1 MTIKNKIDYKYRIGM
16 RTLKT
21 ALAVIIGLYISYLL
35 DLGSAIFVS
44 IAAVSTMKP
53 SMSESLQDFKKR
65 LFTCV
70 FGVIVGYFFSKIN
83 VEDYLEPLVAGL
95 GILLTIY
102 ILVVVKMK
110 DMTQLSC
117 IVFVASFCS
126 NSDKFYYATN
136 RILGTFIGIIVGVL
150 VNYFISSP
158 NVWEDFIL
166 AARSCYRS
174 CNLALKEILSDKKA
188 DLTEFNKDLE
198 SATNLY
204 KILEKEADTPFQ
216 YKYKELSRE
225 KRIMSLIESIY
236 VRLEVVENMDADHFS
251 LEVSQEA
258 LKRYKLVEEYSSD
271 LDVEDRV
278 YNYHIEYILKY
289 MDQLKEE
296 IENIKVKK

>member
-1 MTIKNKIDYKYRIGM
+1 M

-21 ALAVIIGLYISYLL
+21 ALAVVIGLYISYLL
-35 DLGSAIFVS
+35 DLDSAIFVS

-53 SMSESLQDFKKR
+53 SMSESLEDFKKR

-70 FGVIVGYFFSKIN
+70 FGVMVGYFFSKISV
-83 VEDYLEPLVAGL
+83 VEYLEPLIAGL

-136 RILGTFIGIIVGVL
+136 RIIGTVIGIIVGVL

-174 CNLALKEILSDKKA
+174 SNLVLKQILSGEKV
-188 DLTEFNKDLE
+188 DLSEFNRELA
-198 SATNLY
+198 SATKLY
-204 KILEKEADTPFQ
+204 KLLEKEADTPFQ
-216 YKYKELSRE
+216 YRYKKISRE
-225 KRIMSLIESIY
+225 KRIMSLIESIS

-251 LEVSQEA
+251 FEVSQEA
-258 LKRYKLVEEYSSD
+258 LKRYDLEEEYSSD

-296 IENIKVKK
+296 IENIKVK

>member
-1 MTIKNKIDYKYRIGM
+1 MTIKSKIDYKYRIGM

-21 ALAVIIGLYISYLL
+21 ALAVVIGLYISYLL
-35 DLGSAIFVS
+35 DLDSAIFVS

-53 SMSESLQDFKKR
+53 SMSESLEDFKKR

-70 FGVIVGYFFSKIN
+70 FGVMVGYFFSKISV
-83 VEDYLEPLVAGL
+83 VEYLEPLIAGL

-136 RILGTFIGIIVGVL
+136 RIIGTVIGIIVGVL

-174 CNLALKEILSDKKA
+174 SNLVLKQILSGEKV
-188 DLTEFNKDLE
+188 DLSEFNRELT
-198 SATNLY
+198 SATKLY
-204 KILEKEADTPFQ
+204 KLLEKEADTPFQ
-216 YKYKELSRE
+216 YRYKKISRE
-225 KRIMSLIESIY
+225 KRIMSLIESIS

-251 LEVSQEA
+251 FEVSQEA
-258 LKRYKLVEEYSSD
+258 LKRYDLEEEYSSD

-296 IENIKVKK
+296 IENIKVK

>member
-21 ALAVIIGLYISYLL
+21 SLAVVIGLYISYLL
-35 DLGSAIFVS
+35 DLDSAIFVS

-53 SMSESLQDFKKR
+53 SMSESLEDFKKR

-70 FGVIVGYFFSKIN
+70 FGVMVGYFFSKISV
-83 VEDYLEPLVAGL
+83 VEYLEPLIAGL

-136 RILGTFIGIIVGVL
+136 RIIGTVIGIIVGVL

-174 CNLALKEILSDKKA
+174 SNLVLKQILSGEKV
-188 DLTEFNKDLE
+188 DLSEFNRELA
-198 SATNLY
+198 SATKLY
-204 KILEKEADTPFQ
+204 KLLEKEADTPFQ
-216 YKYKELSRE
+216 YRYKKISRE
-225 KRIMSLIESIY
+225 KRIMSLIESIS
-236 VRLEVVENMDADHFS
+236 VRLEVVENMNADHFS
-251 LEVSQEA
+251 FEVSQEA
-258 LKRYKLVEEYSSD
+258 LKRYDLEEEYSSD

-278 YNYHIEYILKY
+278 YDYHIEYILKY

-296 IENIKVKK
+296 IENIKVK

>member
-21 ALAVIIGLYISYLL
+21 ALAVVIGLYISYLL
-35 DLGSAIFVS
+35 DLDSAIFVS

-53 SMSESLQDFKKR
+53 SMSESLEDFKKR

-70 FGVIVGYFFSKIN
+70 FGVMVGYFFSKISV
-83 VEDYLEPLVAGL
+83 VEYLEPLIAGL

-136 RILGTFIGIIVGVL
+136 RIIGTVIGIIVGVL

-174 CNLALKEILSDKKA
+174 SNLVLKQILSGEKV
-188 DLTEFNKDLE
+188 DLSEFNRELA
-198 SATNLY
+198 SATKLY
-204 KILEKEADTPFQ
+204 KLLEKEADTPFQ
-216 YKYKELSRE
+216 YRYKKISRE
-225 KRIMSLIESIY
+225 KRIMSLIESIS

-251 LEVSQEA
+251 FEVSQEA
-258 LKRYKLVEEYSSD
+258 LKRYDLEEEYSSD

-296 IENIKVKK
+296 IEKIKVK

>member
-1 MTIKNKIDYKYRIGM
+1 MAIKNKIDYKYRIGM

-21 ALAVIIGLYISYLL
+21 ALAVVIGLYISYLL
-35 DLGSAIFVS
+35 DLDSAIFVS

-53 SMSESLQDFKKR
+53 SMSESLEDFKKR

-70 FGVIVGYFFSKIN
+70 FGVMVGYFFSKISV
-83 VEDYLEPLVAGL
+83 VEYLEPLIAGL

-126 NSDKFYYATN
+126 DSDKFYYATN
-136 RILGTFIGIIVGVL
+136 RILGTFIGILVGVL
-150 VNYFISSP
+150 VNYFVSSP
-158 NVWEDFIL
+158 NVWEDFIM

-174 CNLALKEILSDKKA
+174 SNLVLREILSEKKV
-188 DLTEFNKDLE
+188 DLSEFNKELE
-198 SATNLY
+198 SATDLY
-204 KILEKEADTPFQ
+204 KLLEKEADTPFQ
-216 YKYKELSRE
+216 YKYNKISRE
-225 KRIMSLIESIY
+225 KRIMSLIESIS
-236 VRLEVVENMDADHFS
+236 VRLEVVENMNADHFS
-251 LEVSQEA
+251 KAVSEEA
-258 LKRYKLVEEYSSD
+258 LKRYDLEEAYSSD
-271 LDVEDRV
+271 LDVEDKV

-296 IENIKVKK
+296 IEKIKVK

>member
-1 MTIKNKIDYKYRIGM
+1 MAIKNKIDYKYRIGM

-21 ALAVIIGLYISYLL
+21 ALAVVIGLYISYLL
-35 DLGSAIFVS
+35 DLDSAIFVS

-53 SMSESLQDFKKR
+53 SMSESLEDFKKR

-70 FGVIVGYFFSKIN
+70 FGVMVGYFFSKISV
-83 VEDYLEPLVAGL
+83 VEYLEPLIAGL

-117 IVFVASFCS
+117 IVFVASFCC

-136 RILGTFIGIIVGVL
+136 RIIGTVIGIIVGVL

-174 CNLALKEILSDKKA
+174 SNLVLKQILSGEKV
-188 DLTEFNKDLE
+188 DLSEFNRELA
-198 SATNLY
+198 SATKLY
-204 KILEKEADTPFQ
+204 KLLEKEADTPFQ
-216 YKYKELSRE
+216 YRYKKISRE
-225 KRIMSLIESIY
+225 KRIMSLIESIS

-251 LEVSQEA
+251 FEVSQEA
-258 LKRYKLVEEYSSD
+258 LKRYDLEEEYSSD

-296 IENIKVKK
+296 IENIKVK

>member
-1 MTIKNKIDYKYRIGM
+1 MAIKNKIDYKYRIGM

-21 ALAVIIGLYISYLL
+21 ALAVVIGLYISYLL
-35 DLGSAIFVS
+35 DLDSAIFVS

-53 SMSESLQDFKKR
+53 SMSESLEDFKKR

-70 FGVIVGYFFSKIN
+70 FGVMVGYFFSKISV
-83 VEDYLEPLVAGL
+83 VEYLEPLIAGL

-136 RILGTFIGIIVGVL
+136 RIIGTVIGIIVGVL

-158 NVWEDFIL
+158 NIWEDFIL

-174 CNLALKEILSDKKA
+174 SNLVLKQILSGEKV
-188 DLTEFNKDLE
+188 DLSEFNRELA
-198 SATNLY
+198 SATKLY
-204 KILEKEADTPFQ
+204 KLLEKEADTPFQ
-216 YKYKELSRE
+216 YRYKKISRE
-225 KRIMSLIESIY
+225 KRIMSLIESIS
-236 VRLEVVENMDADHFS
+236 VRLEVVENMNADHFS
-251 LEVSQEA
+251 FEVSQEA
-258 LKRYKLVEEYSSD
+258 LKRYDLEEEYSSD

-296 IENIKVKK
+296 IENIKVK

>member
-21 ALAVIIGLYISYLL
+21 ALAVVIGLYISYLL
-35 DLGSAIFVS
+35 DLDSAIFVS

-53 SMSESLQDFKKR
+53 SMSESLEDFKKR

-70 FGVIVGYFFSKIN
+70 FGVMVGYFFSKISV
-83 VEDYLEPLVAGL
+83 VEYLEPLIAGL

-136 RILGTFIGIIVGVL
+136 RIIGTVIGIIVGVL

-174 CNLALKEILSDKKA
+174 SNLILKQILSEEKV
-188 DLTEFNKDLE
+188 DLSEFNRELA
-198 SATNLY
+198 SATKLY
-204 KILEKEADTPFQ
+204 KLLEKEADTPFQ
-216 YKYKELSRE
+216 YRYKKISRE
-225 KRIMSLIESIY
+225 KRIMSLIESIS

-251 LEVSQEA
+251 FEVSQEA
-258 LKRYKLVEEYSSD
+258 LKRYDLEEEYSSD

-296 IENIKVKK
+296 IENIKVK

>member
-21 ALAVIIGLYISYLL
+21 ALAVVIGLYISYLL
-35 DLGSAIFVS
+35 DLDSAIFVS

-53 SMSESLQDFKKR
+53 SMSESLEDFKKR

-70 FGVIVGYFFSKIN
+70 FGVMVGYFFSKISV
-83 VEDYLEPLVAGL
+83 VEYLEPLIAGL

-136 RILGTFIGIIVGVL
+136 RIIGTVIGIIVGVL

-158 NVWEDFIL
+158 NIWEDFIL

-174 CNLALKEILSDKKA
+174 SNLVLKQILSGEKV
-188 DLTEFNKDLE
+188 DLSKFNRELA
-198 SATNLY
+198 SATKLY
-204 KILEKEADTPFQ
+204 KLLEKEADTPFQ
-216 YKYKELSRE
+216 YRYKKISRE
-225 KRIMSLIESIY
+225 KRIMSLIESIS
-236 VRLEVVENMDADHFS
+236 VRLEVVENMNADHFS
-251 LEVSQEA
+251 FEVSQEA
-258 LKRYKLVEEYSSD
+258 LKRYDLEEEYSSD

-296 IENIKVKK
+296 IENIKVK

>member
-21 ALAVIIGLYISYLL
+21 ALAVVIGLYISYLL
-35 DLGSAIFVS
+35 DLDSAIFVS

-53 SMSESLQDFKKR
+53 SMSESLEDFKKR

-70 FGVIVGYFFSKIN
+70 FGVMVGYFFSKISV
-83 VEDYLEPLVAGL
+83 VEYLEPLIAGL

-136 RILGTFIGIIVGVL
+136 RIIGTVIGIIVGVL

-158 NVWEDFIL
+158 NIWEDFIL

-174 CNLALKEILSDKKA
+174 SNLVLKQILSGEKV
-188 DLTEFNKDLE
+188 DLSEFNRELT
-198 SATNLY
+198 SATKLY
-204 KILEKEADTPFQ
+204 KLLEKEADTPFQ
-216 YKYKELSRE
+216 YRYKKISRE
-225 KRIMSLIESIY
+225 KRIMSLIESIS
-236 VRLEVVENMDADHFS
+236 VRLEVVENMNTDHFS
-251 LEVSQEA
+251 FEVSQEA
-258 LKRYKLVEEYSSD
+258 LKRYDLEEEYSSD

-296 IENIKVKK
+296 IENIKVK

>member
-21 ALAVIIGLYISYLL
+21 ALAVVIGLYISYLL
-35 DLGSAIFVS
+35 DLDSAIFVS

-53 SMSESLQDFKKR
+53 SMSESLDDFKKR

-70 FGVIVGYFFSKIN
+70 FGVMVGYFFSKISV
-83 VEDYLEPLVAGL
+83 VEYLEPLIAGL

-102 ILVVVKMK
+102 ILIVVKMK

-136 RILGTFIGIIVGVL
+136 RIIGTVIGIIVGVL

-174 CNLALKEILSDKKA
+174 SNLVLKQILSGEKV
-188 DLTEFNKDLE
+188 DLSEFNRELA
-198 SATNLY
+198 SATKLY
-204 KILEKEADTPFQ
+204 KLLEKEADTPFQ
-216 YKYKELSRE
+216 YRYKKISRE
-225 KRIMSLIESIY
+225 KRIMSLIESIS

-251 LEVSQEA
+251 FEVSQEA
-258 LKRYKLVEEYSSD
+258 LKRYDLEEEYSSD

-296 IENIKVKK
+296 IENIKVK

>member
-1 MTIKNKIDYKYRIGM
+1 MAIKNKIDYKYRIGM

-21 ALAVIIGLYISYLL
+21 ALAVVIGLYISYLL
-35 DLGSAIFVS
+35 DLDSAIFVS

-53 SMSESLQDFKKR
+53 SMSESLEDFKKR

-70 FGVIVGYFFSKIN
+70 FGVMVGYFFSKISV
-83 VEDYLEPLVAGL
+83 VEYLEPLIAGL

-136 RILGTFIGIIVGVL
+136 RIIGTVIGIIVGVL

-174 CNLALKEILSDKKA
+174 SNLVLKQILSGEKV
-188 DLTEFNKDLE
+188 DLSEFNRELA
-198 SATNLY
+198 SATKLY
-204 KILEKEADTPFQ
+204 KLLEKEADTPFQ
-216 YKYKELSRE
+216 YRYKKISRE
-225 KRIMSLIESIY
+225 KRIMSLIESIS

-251 LEVSQEA
+251 FEVSQEA
-258 LKRYKLVEEYSSD
+258 LKRYDLEEEYSSD

-296 IENIKVKK
+296 IEKIKVK

>member
-1 MTIKNKIDYKYRIGM
+1 MAIKNKIDYKYRIGM

-21 ALAVIIGLYISYLL
+21 ALAVVIGLYISYLL
-35 DLGSAIFVS
+35 DLDSAIFVS

-53 SMSESLQDFKKR
+53 SMSESLEDFKKR

-70 FGVIVGYFFSKIN
+70 FGVMVGYFFSKISV
-83 VEDYLEPLVAGL
+83 VEYLEPLIAGL

-136 RILGTFIGIIVGVL
+136 RIIGTVIGIIVGVL

-174 CNLALKEILSDKKA
+174 SNLVLKQILSGEKV
-188 DLTEFNKDLE
+188 DLSEFNRELA
-198 SATNLY
+198 SATKLY
-204 KILEKEADTPFQ
+204 KLLEKEADTPFQ
-216 YKYKELSRE
+216 YRYKKISRE
-225 KRIMSLIESIY
+225 KRIMSLIESIS

-251 LEVSQEA
+251 FEVSQEA
-258 LKRYKLVEEYSSD
+258 LKRYDLEEEYSSD

-296 IENIKVKK
+296 IENIKVK

>member
-21 ALAVIIGLYISYLL
+21 ALAVVIGLYISYLL
-35 DLGSAIFVS
+35 DLDSAIFVS

-53 SMSESLQDFKKR
+53 SMSESLEDFKKR

-70 FGVIVGYFFSKIN
+70 FGVMVGYFFSKISV
-83 VEDYLEPLVAGL
+83 VEYLEPLIAGL

-136 RILGTFIGIIVGVL
+136 RIIGTVIGIIVGVL

-174 CNLALKEILSDKKA
+174 SNLVLKQILSGEKV
-188 DLTEFNKDLE
+188 DLSEFNRELA
-198 SATNLY
+198 SATKLY
-204 KILEKEADTPFQ
+204 KLLEKEADTPFQ
-216 YKYKELSRE
+216 YRYKKISRE
-225 KRIMSLIESIY
+225 KRIMSLIESIS

-251 LEVSQEA
+251 FEVSQEA
-258 LKRYKLVEEYSSD
+258 LKRYNLEEEYSSD

-296 IENIKVKK
+296 IENIKVK

>member
-21 ALAVIIGLYISYLL
+21 ALAVVIGLYISYLL
-35 DLGSAIFVS
+35 DLDSAIFVS

-53 SMSESLQDFKKR
+53 SMSESLEDFKKR

-70 FGVIVGYFFSKIN
+70 FGVMVGYFFSKISV
-83 VEDYLEPLVAGL
+83 VEYLEPLIAGL

-136 RILGTFIGIIVGVL
+136 RIIGTVIGIIVGVL

-174 CNLALKEILSDKKA
+174 SNLVLKQILSGEKV
-188 DLTEFNKDLE
+188 DLIEFNRELA
-198 SATNLY
+198 SATKLY
-204 KILEKEADTPFQ
+204 KLLEKEADTPFQ
-216 YKYKELSRE
+216 YRYKKISRE
-225 KRIMSLIESIY
+225 KRIMSLIESIS

-251 LEVSQEA
+251 FEVSQEA
-258 LKRYKLVEEYSSD
+258 LKRYDLEEEYSSD

-296 IENIKVKK
+296 IEKIKVK

>member
-21 ALAVIIGLYISYLL
+21 ALAVVIGLYISYLL
-35 DLGSAIFVS
+35 DLDSAIFVS

-53 SMSESLQDFKKR
+53 SMSESLEDFKKR

-70 FGVIVGYFFSKIN
+70 FGVMVGYFFSKISV
-83 VEDYLEPLVAGL
+83 VEYLEPLIAGL

-136 RILGTFIGIIVGVL
+136 RIIGTVIGIIVGVL

-174 CNLALKEILSDKKA
+174 SNLVLKQILSGEKV
-188 DLTEFNKDLE
+188 DLSKFNRELA
-198 SATNLY
+198 SATKLY
-204 KILEKEADTPFQ
+204 KLLEKEADTPFQ
-216 YKYKELSRE
+216 YRYKKISRE
-225 KRIMSLIESIY
+225 KRIMSLIESIS

-251 LEVSQEA
+251 FEVSQEA
-258 LKRYKLVEEYSSD
+258 LKRYDLEEEYSSD

-296 IENIKVKK
+296 IENIKVK

>member
-21 ALAVIIGLYISYLL
+21 ALAVVIGLYISYLL
-35 DLGSAIFVS
+35 DLDSAIFVS

-53 SMSESLQDFKKR
+53 SMSESLEDFKKR

-70 FGVIVGYFFSKIN
+70 FGVMVGYFFSKISV
-83 VEDYLEPLVAGL
+83 VEYLEPLIAGL

-136 RILGTFIGIIVGVL
+136 RIIGTVIGIIVGVL

-166 AARSCYRS
+166 AARSCYRLS
-174 CNLALKEILSDKKA
+174 NLVLKQILSGEKV
-188 DLTEFNKDLE
+188 DLSEFNKELA
-198 SATNLY
+198 SATKLY
-204 KILEKEADTPFQ
+204 KLLEKEADTPFQ
-216 YKYKELSRE
+216 YRYKKISRE
-225 KRIMSLIESIY
+225 KRIMSLIESIS
-236 VRLEVVENMDADHFS
+236 VRLEVVENMNADHFS
-251 LEVSQEA
+251 FEVSQEA
-258 LKRYKLVEEYSSD
+258 LKRYDLEEEYSSD

-296 IENIKVKK
+296 IENIKVK

>member
-1 MTIKNKIDYKYRIGM
+1 MAIKNKIDYKYRIGM

-21 ALAVIIGLYISYLL
+21 ALAVVIGLYISYLL
-35 DLGSAIFVS
+35 DLDSAIFVS

-53 SMSESLQDFKKR
+53 SMSESLEDFKKR

-70 FGVIVGYFFSKIN
+70 FGVMVGYFFSKISV
-83 VEDYLEPLVAGL
+83 VEYLEPLIAGL

-136 RILGTFIGIIVGVL
+136 RIIGTVIGIIVGVL

-174 CNLALKEILSDKKA
+174 SNLVLKQILSGEKV
-188 DLTEFNKDLE
+188 DLSEFNRELA
-198 SATNLY
+198 SATKLY
-204 KILEKEADTPFQ
+204 KLLEKEADTPFQ
-216 YKYKELSRE
+216 YRYKKISRE
-225 KRIMSLIESIY
+225 KRIMSLIESIS
-236 VRLEVVENMDADHFS
+236 VRLEVVENMNADHFS
-251 LEVSQEA
+251 FEVSQEA
-258 LKRYKLVEEYSSD
+258 LKRYDLEEEYSSD

-289 MDQLKEE
+289 MDQLEEE
-296 IENIKVKK
+296 IENIKVK

>member
-1 MTIKNKIDYKYRIGM
+1 MAIKNKIDYKYRIGM

-21 ALAVIIGLYISYLL
+21 ALAVVIGLYISYLL
-35 DLGSAIFVS
+35 DLDSAIFVS

-53 SMSESLQDFKKR
+53 SMSESLDDFKKR

-70 FGVIVGYFFSKIN
+70 FGVMVGYFFSKISV
-83 VEDYLEPLVAGL
+83 VEYLEPLIAGL

-136 RILGTFIGIIVGVL
+136 RIIGTVIGIIVGVL

-174 CNLALKEILSDKKA
+174 SNLVLKQILSGEKV
-188 DLTEFNKDLE
+188 DLSEFNRELA
-198 SATNLY
+198 SATKLY
-204 KILEKEADTPFQ
+204 KLLEKEADTPFQ
-216 YKYKELSRE
+216 YRYKKISRE
-225 KRIMSLIESIY
+225 KRIMSLIESIS
-236 VRLEVVENMDADHFS
+236 VRLEVVENMNADHFS
-251 LEVSQEA
+251 FEVSQEA
-258 LKRYKLVEEYSSD
+258 LKRYDLEEEYSSD

-296 IENIKVKK
+296 IENIKVK

>member
-21 ALAVIIGLYISYLL
+21 ALAVVIGLYISYLL
-35 DLGSAIFVS
+35 DLDSAIFVS

-53 SMSESLQDFKKR
+53 SMSESLEDFKKR

-70 FGVIVGYFFSKIN
+70 FGVMVGYFFSKISV
-83 VEDYLEPLVAGL
+83 VEYLEPLIAGL

-136 RILGTFIGIIVGVL
+136 RIIGTVIGIIVGVL

-174 CNLALKEILSDKKA
+174 SNLVLKQILSEEKV
-188 DLTEFNKDLE
+188 DLSEFNRELA
-198 SATNLY
+198 SATKLY
-204 KILEKEADTPFQ
+204 KLLEKEADTPFQ
-216 YKYKELSRE
+216 YRYKKISRE
-225 KRIMSLIESIY
+225 KRIMSLIESIS
-236 VRLEVVENMDADHFS
+236 VRLEVVENMNADHFS
-251 LEVSQEA
+251 FEVSQEA
-258 LKRYKLVEEYSSD
+258 LKRYDLEEEYSSD

-296 IENIKVKK
+296 IENIKVK

>member
-21 ALAVIIGLYISYLL
+21 SLAVVIGLYISYLL
-35 DLGSAIFVS
+35 DLDSAIFVS

-53 SMSESLQDFKKR
+53 SMSESLEDFKKR

-70 FGVIVGYFFSKIN
+70 FGVMVGYFFSKISV
-83 VEDYLEPLVAGL
+83 VEYLEPLIAGL

-136 RILGTFIGIIVGVL
+136 RIIGTVIGIIVGVL

-174 CNLALKEILSDKKA
+174 SNLVLKQILSGEKV
-188 DLTEFNKDLE
+188 DLSEFNRELA
-198 SATNLY
+198 SATKLY
-204 KILEKEADTPFQ
+204 KLLEKEADTPFQ
-216 YKYKELSRE
+216 YRYKKISRE
-225 KRIMSLIESIY
+225 KRIISLIESIS
-236 VRLEVVENMDADHFS
+236 VRLEVVENMNADHFS
-251 LEVSQEA
+251 FEVSQEA
-258 LKRYKLVEEYSSD
+258 LKRYDLEEEYSSD

-296 IENIKVKK
+296 IENIKVK

>member
-1 MTIKNKIDYKYRIGM
+1 M

-21 ALAVIIGLYISYLL
+21 ALAVVIGLYISYLL
-35 DLGSAIFVS
+35 DLDSAIFVS

-53 SMSESLQDFKKR
+53 SMSESLEDFKKR

-70 FGVIVGYFFSKIN
+70 FGVMVGYFFSKISV
-83 VEDYLEPLVAGL
+83 VEYLEPLIAGL

-136 RILGTFIGIIVGVL
+136 RIIGTVIGIIVGVL

-174 CNLALKEILSDKKA
+174 SNLVLKQILSGEKV
-188 DLTEFNKDLE
+188 DLSEFNRELA
-198 SATNLY
+198 SATKLY
-204 KILEKEADTPFQ
+204 KLLEKEADTPFQ
-216 YKYKELSRE
+216 YRYKKISRE
-225 KRIMSLIESIY
+225 KRIMSLIESIS
-236 VRLEVVENMDADHFS
+236 VRLEVVENMNADHFS
-251 LEVSQEA
+251 FEVSQEA
-258 LKRYKLVEEYSSD
+258 LKRYDLEEEYSSD

-296 IENIKVKK
+296 IENIKVK

>member
-21 ALAVIIGLYISYLL
+21 TLAVVIGLYISYLL
-35 DLGSAIFVS
+35 DLDSAIFVS

-53 SMSESLQDFKKR
+53 SMSESLEDFKKR

-70 FGVIVGYFFSKIN
+70 FGVMVGYFFSKISV
-83 VEDYLEPLVAGL
+83 VEYLEPLIAGL

-136 RILGTFIGIIVGVL
+136 RIIGTVIGIIVGVL

-174 CNLALKEILSDKKA
+174 SNLVLKQILSGEKV
-188 DLTEFNKDLE
+188 DLSEFNRELA
-198 SATNLY
+198 SATKLY
-204 KILEKEADTPFQ
+204 KLLEKEADTPFQ
-216 YKYKELSRE
+216 YRYKKISRE
-225 KRIMSLIESIY
+225 KRIMSLIESIS

-251 LEVSQEA
+251 FEVSQEA
-258 LKRYKLVEEYSSD
+258 LKRYDLEEEYSSD

-296 IENIKVKK
+296 IENIKVK

>member
-21 ALAVIIGLYISYLL
+21 ALAVVIGLYISYLL
-35 DLGSAIFVS
+35 DLDSAIFVS

-70 FGVIVGYFFSKIN
+70 FGVIVGYFFSKIT
-83 VEDYLEPLVAGL
+83 VKEYLEPLVAGL

-136 RILGTFIGIIVGVL
+136 RIIGTVIGIIVGVL

-166 AARSCYRS
+166 AARRCYRS
-174 CNLALKEILSDKKA
+174 SNLVLKQILSGEEI
-188 DLTEFNKDLE
+188 DLSEFNRDLA
-198 SATNLY
+198 SVTKLY
-204 KILEKEADTPFQ
+204 KLLEKEADTPFQ
-216 YKYKELSRE
+216 YKYKKFSRE
-225 KRIMSLIESIY
+225 KKIMSLIESIS
-236 VRLEVVENMDADHFS
+236 VRLEVVKNMDTHHFS
-251 LEVSQEA
+251 KEVSQEA
-258 LKRYKLVEEYSSD
+258 LKRYDLEEEYSSN

-296 IENIKVKK
+296 IENIKVK

>member
-1 MTIKNKIDYKYRIGM
+1 MAIKNKIDYKYRIGM

-21 ALAVIIGLYISYLL
+21 ALAVVIGLYISYLL
-35 DLGSAIFVS
+35 DLDSAIFVS

-53 SMSESLQDFKKR
+53 SMSESLEDFKKR

-70 FGVIVGYFFSKIN
+70 FGVMVGYFFSKISV
-83 VEDYLEPLVAGL
+83 VEYLEPLIAGL

-136 RILGTFIGIIVGVL
+136 RIIGTVIGIIVGVL

-166 AARSCYRS
+166 SARSCYRS
-174 CNLALKEILSDKKA
+174 SNLVLKQILSGEKV
-188 DLTEFNKDLE
+188 DLSEFNRELA
-198 SATNLY
+198 SATKLY
-204 KILEKEADTPFQ
+204 KLLEKEADTPFQ
-216 YKYKELSRE
+216 YRYKKISRE
-225 KRIMSLIESIY
+225 KRIMSLIESIS
-236 VRLEVVENMDADHFS
+236 VRLEVVENMNADHFS
-251 LEVSQEA
+251 FEVSQEA
-258 LKRYKLVEEYSSD
+258 LKRYDLEEEYSSD

-296 IENIKVKK
+296 IENIKVK

>member
-21 ALAVIIGLYISYLL
+21 ALAVVIGLYISYLL
-35 DLGSAIFVS
+35 DLDSAIFVS

-53 SMSESLQDFKKR
+53 SMSESLEDFKKR

-70 FGVIVGYFFSKIN
+70 FGVMVGYFFSKISV
-83 VEDYLEPLVAGL
+83 VEYLEPLIAGL

-136 RILGTFIGIIVGVL
+136 RIIGTVIGIIVGVL

-174 CNLALKEILSDKKA
+174 SNLVLKQILSGEKV
-188 DLTEFNKDLE
+188 DLSKFNRELA
-198 SATNLY
+198 SATKLY
-204 KILEKEADTPFQ
+204 KLLEKEADTPFQ
-216 YKYKELSRE
+216 YRYKKISRE
-225 KRIMSLIESIY
+225 KRIMSLIESIS

-251 LEVSQEA
+251 FEVSQEA
-258 LKRYKLVEEYSSD
+258 LKRYDLEEEYSSD

-296 IENIKVKK
+296 IEKIKVK

>member
-21 ALAVIIGLYISYLL
+21 ALAVVIGLYISYLL
-35 DLGSAIFVS
+35 DLDSAIFVS

-53 SMSESLQDFKKR
+53 SMSESLEDFKKR

-70 FGVIVGYFFSKIN
+70 FGVMVGYFFSKISV
-83 VEDYLEPLVAGL
+83 VEYLEPLIAGL

-136 RILGTFIGIIVGVL
+136 RIIGTVIGIIVGVL

-174 CNLALKEILSDKKA
+174 SNLVLKQILSEEKV
-188 DLTEFNKDLE
+188 DLSEFNKELA
-198 SATNLY
+198 SATKLY
-204 KILEKEADTPFQ
+204 KLLEKEADTPFQ
-216 YKYKELSRE
+216 YRYKKISRE
-225 KRIMSLIESIY
+225 KRIMSLIESIS
-236 VRLEVVENMDADHFS
+236 VRLEVVENMNADHFS
-251 LEVSQEA
+251 FEVSQEA
-258 LKRYKLVEEYSSD
+258 LKRYDLEEEYSSD

-296 IENIKVKK
+296 IENIKVK

>member
-1 MTIKNKIDYKYRIGM
+1 MAIKNKIDYKYRIGM

-21 ALAVIIGLYISYLL
+21 ALAVVIGLYISYLL
-35 DLGSAIFVS
+35 DLDSAIFVS

-53 SMSESLQDFKKR
+53 SMSESLEDFKKR

-70 FGVIVGYFFSKIN
+70 FGVMVGYFFSKISV
-83 VEDYLEPLVAGL
+83 VEYLEPLIAGL

-136 RILGTFIGIIVGVL
+136 RIIGTVIGIIVGVL

-166 AARSCYRS
+166 AARSCYRLS
-174 CNLALKEILSDKKA
+174 NLVLKQILSGEKV
-188 DLTEFNKDLE
+188 DLSEFNKELA
-198 SATNLY
+198 SATKLY
-204 KILEKEADTPFQ
+204 KLLEKEADTPFQ
-216 YKYKELSRE
+216 YRYKKISRE
-225 KRIMSLIESIY
+225 KRIMSLIESIS

-251 LEVSQEA
+251 FEVSQEA
-258 LKRYKLVEEYSSD
+258 LKRYDLEEEYSSD

-296 IENIKVKK
+296 IENIKVK

>member
-21 ALAVIIGLYISYLL
+21 SLAVVIGLYISYLL
-35 DLGSAIFVS
+35 DLDSAIFVS

-53 SMSESLQDFKKR
+53 SMSESLEDFKKR

-70 FGVIVGYFFSKIN
+70 FGVMVGYFFSKISV
-83 VEDYLEPLVAGL
+83 VEYLEPLIAGL

-136 RILGTFIGIIVGVL
+136 RIIGTVIGIIVGVL

-174 CNLALKEILSDKKA
+174 SNLVLKQILSGEKV
-188 DLTEFNKDLE
+188 DLSKFNRELA
-198 SATNLY
+198 SATKLY
-204 KILEKEADTPFQ
+204 KLLEKEADTPFQ
-216 YKYKELSRE
+216 YRYKKISRE
-225 KRIMSLIESIY
+225 KRIMSLIESIS
-236 VRLEVVENMDADHFS
+236 VRLEVVENMNADHFS
-251 LEVSQEA
+251 FEVSQEA
-258 LKRYKLVEEYSSD
+258 LKRYDLEEEYSSD

-296 IENIKVKK
+296 IENIKVK

>member
-21 ALAVIIGLYISYLL
+21 ALAVVIGLYISYLL
-35 DLGSAIFVS
+35 DLDSAIFVS

-53 SMSESLQDFKKR
+53 SMSESLEDFKKR

-70 FGVIVGYFFSKIN
+70 FGVMVGYFFSKISV
-83 VEDYLEPLVAGL
+83 VEYLEPLIAGL

-136 RILGTFIGIIVGVL
+136 RIIGTVIGIIVGVL

-174 CNLALKEILSDKKA
+174 SNLVLKQILSGEKV
-188 DLTEFNKDLE
+188 DLSEFNRELA
-198 SATNLY
+198 SATKLY
-204 KILEKEADTPFQ
+204 KLLEKEADTPFQ
-216 YKYKELSRE
+216 YRYKKISRE
-225 KRIMSLIESIY
+225 KRIMSLIESIS

-251 LEVSQEA
+251 FEVSQEA
-258 LKRYKLVEEYSSD
+258 LKRYDLEEEYSSD

-296 IENIKVKK
+296 IENIKVK

>member
-1 MTIKNKIDYKYRIGM
+1 MAIKNKIDYKYRIGM

-21 ALAVIIGLYISYLL
+21 ALAVVIGLYISYLL
-35 DLGSAIFVS
+35 DLDSAIFVS

-53 SMSESLQDFKKR
+53 SMSESLEDFKKR

-70 FGVIVGYFFSKIN
+70 FGVMVGYFFSKISV
-83 VEDYLEPLVAGL
+83 VEYLEPLIAGL

-136 RILGTFIGIIVGVL
+136 RIIGTVIGIIVGVL

-174 CNLALKEILSDKKA
+174 SNLVLKQILSEEKV
-188 DLTEFNKDLE
+188 DLSEFNRELA
-198 SATNLY
+198 SATKLY
-204 KILEKEADTPFQ
+204 KLLEKEADTPFQ
-216 YKYKELSRE
+216 YRYKKISRE
-225 KRIMSLIESIY
+225 KRIMSLIESIS

-251 LEVSQEA
+251 FEVSQEA
-258 LKRYKLVEEYSSD
+258 LKRYDLEEEYSSD

-289 MDQLKEE
+289 MDQLNEE
-296 IENIKVKK
+296 IENIRVK

>member
-21 ALAVIIGLYISYLL
+21 SLAVVIGLYISYLL
-35 DLGSAIFVS
+35 DLDSAIFVS

-53 SMSESLQDFKKR
+53 SMSESLEDFKKR

-70 FGVIVGYFFSKIN
+70 FGVMVGYFFSKISV
-83 VEDYLEPLVAGL
+83 VEYLEPLIAGL

-136 RILGTFIGIIVGVL
+136 RIIGTVIGIIVGVL

-174 CNLALKEILSDKKA
+174 SNLVLKQILSGEKV
-188 DLTEFNKDLE
+188 DLSEFNRELA
-198 SATNLY
+198 SATKLY
-204 KILEKEADTPFQ
+204 KLLEKEADTPFQ
-216 YKYKELSRE
+216 YRYKKISRE
-225 KRIMSLIESIY
+225 KRIMSLIESIS

-251 LEVSQEA
+251 FEVSQEA
-258 LKRYKLVEEYSSD
+258 LKRYDLEEEYSSD

-296 IENIKVKK
+296 IENIKVK

>member
-1 MTIKNKIDYKYRIGM
+1 M

-21 ALAVIIGLYISYLL
+21 ALAVVIGLYISYLL
-35 DLGSAIFVS
+35 DLDSAIFVS

-53 SMSESLQDFKKR
+53 SMSESLEDFKKR

-70 FGVIVGYFFSKIN
+70 FGVMVGYFFSKISV
-83 VEDYLEPLVAGL
+83 VEYLEPLIAGL

-136 RILGTFIGIIVGVL
+136 RIIGTVIGIIVGVL

-174 CNLALKEILSDKKA
+174 SNLVLKQILSGEKV
-188 DLTEFNKDLE
+188 DLSEFNRELA
-198 SATNLY
+198 SATKLF
-204 KILEKEADTPFQ
+204 KLLEKEADTPFQ
-216 YKYKELSRE
+216 YRYKKISRE
-225 KRIMSLIESIY
+225 KRIMSLIESIS
-236 VRLEVVENMDADHFS
+236 VRLEVVENMNADHFS
-251 LEVSQEA
+251 FEVSQEA
-258 LKRYKLVEEYSSD
+258 LKRYDLEEEYSSD

-296 IENIKVKK
+296 IENIKVK

>member
-1 MTIKNKIDYKYRIGM
+1 MAIKNKIDYKYRIGM

-21 ALAVIIGLYISYLL
+21 ALAVVIGLYISYLL
-35 DLGSAIFVS
+35 DLDSAIFVS

-53 SMSESLQDFKKR
+53 SMSESLEDFKKR

-70 FGVIVGYFFSKIN
+70 FGVMVGYFFSKISV
-83 VEDYLEPLVAGL
+83 VEYLEPLIAGL

-136 RILGTFIGIIVGVL
+136 RIIGTVIGIIVGVL

-174 CNLALKEILSDKKA
+174 SNLVLKQILSEEKV
-188 DLTEFNKDLE
+188 DLSEFNRELT
-198 SATNLY
+198 SATKLY
-204 KILEKEADTPFQ
+204 KLLEKEADTPFQ
-216 YKYKELSRE
+216 YRYKKISRE
-225 KRIMSLIESIY
+225 KRIMSLIESIS
-236 VRLEVVENMDADHFS
+236 VRLEVVENMNTDHFS
-251 LEVSQEA
+251 FEVSQEA
-258 LKRYKLVEEYSSD
+258 LKRYDLEEEYSSD

-296 IENIKVKK
+296 IENIKVK

>member
-21 ALAVIIGLYISYLL
+21 SLAVVIGLYISYLL
-35 DLGSAIFVS
+35 DLDSAIFVS

-53 SMSESLQDFKKR
+53 SMSESLEDFKKR

-70 FGVIVGYFFSKIN
+70 FGVMVGYFFSKISV
-83 VEDYLEPLVAGL
+83 VEYLEPLIAGL

-136 RILGTFIGIIVGVL
+136 RIIGTVIGIIVGVL

-166 AARSCYRS
+166 AARSCYRLS
-174 CNLALKEILSDKKA
+174 NLVLKQILSGEKV
-188 DLTEFNKDLE
+188 DLSEFNKELAR
-198 SATNLY
+198 ATKLY
-204 KILEKEADTPFQ
+204 KLLEKEADTPFQ
-216 YKYKELSRE
+216 YRYKKISRE
-225 KRIMSLIESIY
+225 KRIMSLIESIS
-236 VRLEVVENMDADHFS
+236 VRLEVVENMNADHFS
-251 LEVSQEA
+251 FEVSQEA
-258 LKRYKLVEEYSSD
+258 LKRYDLEEEYSSD

-296 IENIKVKK
+296 IENIKVK

>member
-21 ALAVIIGLYISYLL
+21 ALAVVIGLYISYLL
-35 DLGSAIFVS
+35 DLDSAIFVS

-53 SMSESLQDFKKR
+53 SMSESLEDFKKR

-70 FGVIVGYFFSKIN
+70 FGVMVGYFFSKISV
-83 VEDYLEPLVAGL
+83 VEYLEPLIAGL

-136 RILGTFIGIIVGVL
+136 RIIGTVIGIIVGVL

-174 CNLALKEILSDKKA
+174 SNLILKQILSGEKV
-188 DLTEFNKDLE
+188 DLSEFNRELASTTK
-198 SATNLY
+198 LY
-204 KILEKEADTPFQ
+204 KLLEKEADTPFQ
-216 YKYKELSRE
+216 YRYKKISRE
-225 KRIMSLIESIY
+225 KRIMSLIESIS
-236 VRLEVVENMDADHFS
+236 VRLEVVENMNADHFS
-251 LEVSQEA
+251 FEVSQEA
-258 LKRYKLVEEYSSD
+258 LKRYDLEEEYSSD

-296 IENIKVKK
+296 IENIKVK

>member
-1 MTIKNKIDYKYRIGM
+1 MAIKNKIDYKYRIGM

-21 ALAVIIGLYISYLL
+21 ALAVVIGLYISYLL
-35 DLGSAIFVS
+35 DLDSAIFVS

-53 SMSESLQDFKKR
+53 SMSESLEDFKKR

-70 FGVIVGYFFSKIN
+70 FGVMVGYFFSKISV
-83 VEDYLEPLVAGL
+83 VEYLEPLIAGL

-136 RILGTFIGIIVGVL
+136 RIIGTVIGIIVGVL

-174 CNLALKEILSDKKA
+174 SNLILKQILSEEKV
-188 DLTEFNKDLE
+188 DLSEFNRELA
-198 SATNLY
+198 SATKLY
-204 KILEKEADTPFQ
+204 KLLEKEADTPFQ
-216 YKYKELSRE
+216 YRYKKISRE
-225 KRIMSLIESIY
+225 KRIMSLIESIS

-251 LEVSQEA
+251 FEVSQEA
-258 LKRYKLVEEYSSD
+258 LKRYDLEEEYSSD

-296 IENIKVKK
+296 IENIKVK